1 MPDTPQQGELPLE
14 APPLPEDAPFLPAR
28 MVNEYVYCPRLA
40 YLEWVQGEWAESA
53 DTVAGAH
60 THRRV
65 DREDR
70 PLPPAD
76 ALGEAD
82 RPRTRSVTLSSRRL
96 GLVARIDLVES
107 DGESVVPVDYKR
119 GKRPHVA
126 AGAYDPERVQLC
138 VQGLLLEENG
148 YRCTEGV
155 LYFAESR
162 ERVRVVFDEE
172 LREATRG
179 AIGGLRL
186 VAAGGRIP
194 PPLRDSPKCPRCS
207 LVGICLPDEVNH
219 FHRTGAT
226 PRPIAVRRD
235 EALPLYV
242 QANNVRLAKKGE
254 TITLTEEDG
263 PTTTARLIDVSQV
276 VLMGNARMTTP
287 CLHELMR
294 REIPVTWHSYGG
306 WFLGHTVGLGHKNV
320 ELREAQYRASFTP
333 AVSLAVARSLVAA
346 KVRNSRTMMRRNWRG
361 DEHERELL
369 LKILRR
375 LADRTRHA
383 RDADTLLGLEGEA
396 ASVYFRAFAKLLRA
410 PAAAPVTASAMGSHG
425 QRATHQ
431 PGGETAPVTAAPV
444 SSEAEGRG
452 RARHA
457 GAPATGAGD
466 GIGAV
471 GEGASTTAT
480 AQDFPAPLRPDGM
493 GAAGEGAPATA
504 PATASAPAADNTGGA
519 TPLPAFRF
527 DRRNRRPPTDPVNAL
542 LSFAYSMLTR
552 TFTVTLSAIGFD
564 VYRGFYHRPRYG
576 RPALALDLMEP
587 FRPIVAD
594 STVLQAIN
602 NGEVKPD
609 DFLHGGAG
617 TALKSAGRKR
627 FIAAFERRLAQETTH
642 PIFGYRLTMRR
653 LIEVQGRLF
662 GRYLMGEIKE
672 YPHYLPR

>member
-1 MPDTPQQGELPLE
+1 MPDDPQQGELLLE

-60 THRRV
+60 AHRRV

-70 PLPPAD
+70 PLPAAE
-76 ALGEAD
+76 ALGEAE
-82 RPRTRSVTLSSRRL
+82 RLRTRAVTLSSRRL

-119 GKRPHVA
+119 GKRPHVV
-126 AGAYDPERVQLC
+126 AGAYEPERVQLC

-172 LREATRG
+172 LRAATRG

-186 VAAGGRIP
+186 VAVGGRIP

-219 FHRTGAT
+219 FHRTGGA

-235 EALPLYV
+235 EMLPLYV
-242 QANNVRLAKKGE
+242 QANNARLAKKGE
-254 TITLTEEDG
+254 TITITEEDG

-276 VLMGNARMTTP
+276 VLMGNVRMTTP

-320 ELREAQYRASFTP
+320 ELREAQYRASFTS
-333 AVSLAVARSLVAA
+333 AVSLSVARSLVAA
-346 KVRNSRTMMRRNWRG
+346 KVRNARTMMRRNWRG
-361 DEHERELL
+361 EEQAREQVLTT
-369 LKILRR
+369 LRR

-383 RDADTLLGLEGEA
+383 RGLDTLLGLEGEA
-396 ASVYFRAFAKLLRA
+396 AAVYFRAFAGLLRA
-410 PAAAPVTASAMGSHG
+410 N
-425 QRATHQ
+425 
-431 PGGETAPVTAAPV
+431 
-444 SSEAEGRG
+444 EAEG
-452 RARHA
+452 
-457 GAPATGAGD
+457 T
-466 GIGAV
+466 
-471 GEGASTTAT
+471 EGTA
-480 AQDFPAPLRPDGM
+480 
-493 GAAGEGAPATA
+493 
-504 PATASAPAADNTGGA
+504 
-519 TPLPAFRF
+519 PLPAFRF

-542 LSFAYSMLTR
+542 LSFSYAMLTR
-552 TFTVTLSAIGFD
+552 TFTVTLSAVGFD
-564 VYRGFYHRPRYG
+564 VYRGFYHQPRYG

-602 NGEVKPD
+602 NGEVRVD

-617 TALKSAGRKR
+617 TALKPAGRKR
-627 FIAAFERRLAQETTH
+627 FIAAFERRLSQETTH
-642 PIFGYRLTMRR
+642 PIFGYRLSMRR

-662 GRYLMGEIKE
+662 GRFLMGEIKE